1 MSCWGNICHSLT
13 GAALFV
19 TIWNFLAHG
28 TLLWTCSSLTQA
40 INVFVPLAPAM
51 DCGDK
56 TMSKQRHSRTVLVC
70 KCVITKR
77 KLWKCLHRQP

>member
-1 MSCWGNICHSLT
+1 MRKFI
-13 GAALFV
+13 
-19 TIWNFLAHG
+19 IR
-28 TLLWTCSSLTQA
+28 LLQWEVGVGDVELGVARHSSLTQA